1 MNYTNYDVLCDA
13 LNLLEDY
20 RENGDS
26 DTTLEDCYDETVRDS
41 GKIERYIEPNFTQC
55 IDDTVNDMYNILP
68 SVPKEVLSVIV
79 NLFPDYFKLY
89 APNSYTKELYT
100 PYEDRFIG
108 LILGRLD
115 WDDDDLEALKCERI
129 SQRHADSMYC
139 YADDKRFI
147 KAVAK
152 ILADNVD
159 SSEGSFNLH
168 YVNGDKVKPGDSFV
182 AVSKK
187 DVLMTVDGVSISYS
201 SDGTYDNSYL
211 FCNGVGYAIASCE
224 PCSPKDNNVR
234 TAYNKASKGFECSN
248 CGTRYPLDGIHYCP
262 NCGRRIV

>member
-1 MNYTNYDVLCDA
+1 MNYTNYDLLCDA
-13 LNLLEDY
+13 LTLLEEY

-26 DTTLEDCYDETVRDS
+26 DTTLEDCYDETVRNSD
-41 GKIERYIEPNFTQC
+41 KIAKYNQPSFTSC

-79 NLFPDYFKLY
+79 NLFPNYFKLY
-89 APNSYTKELYT
+89 FPNSYTRELYV
-100 PYEDRFIG
+100 PYGDRFIG

-129 SQRHADSMYC
+129 SKRPDDSMC
-139 YADDKRFI
+139 SYAEDKRFI

-182 AVSKK
+182 TVSKK
-187 DVLMTVDGVSISYS
+187 DVLKTVESVSINYS

-211 FCNGVGYAIASCE
+211 FCNGVGYPIASCE

-234 TAYNKASKGFECSN
+234 TAYNRASNGFECSN
-248 CGTRYPLDGIHYCP
+248 CGTHYSLDGIHYCP
-262 NCGRRIV
+262 NCGCRIV

>member
-1 MNYTNYDVLCDA
+1 MNYNNYDILCDA
-13 LNLLEDY
+13 LTLLEEY

-41 GKIERYIEPNFTQC
+41 GKIETYVKPNLSEC

-100 PYEDRFIG
+100 SYEDRFIG

-129 SQRHADSMYC
+129 SQRPANSMYC
-139 YADDKRFI
+139 YAEDKRFI

-187 DVLMTVDGVSISYS
+187 DVLMTVDSVSINYN

-234 TAYNKASKGFECSN
+234 TAYNKASNGFECSN
-248 CGTRYPLDGIHYCP
+248 CGTHYSLDGIHYCP
-262 NCGRRIV
+262 NCGCRIV

>member
-1 MNYTNYDVLCDA
+1 MNYTNYDILCDA
-13 LNLLEDY
+13 LTLLEEY

-26 DTTLEDCYDETVRDS
+26 DTSLEDCYDETVRDS
-41 GKIERYIEPNFTQC
+41 GKIERYVEPNFTQC

-79 NLFPDYFKLY
+79 NLFPNYFKLY
-89 APNSYTKELYT
+89 FPNNYTRELYT
-100 PYEDRFIG
+100 LYEDRFIG

-115 WDDDDLEALKCERI
+115 WDDDDLEDLKCERI
-129 SQRHADSMYC
+129 SQRPADSMYC
-139 YADDKRFI
+139 YAEDKRFI

-187 DVLMTVDGVSISYS
+187 GELLTVDSVSINYN
-201 SDGTYDNSYL
+201 SDGTYDSAYL
-211 FCNGVGYAIASCE
+211 FCNGVGYAIAGCE
-224 PCSPKDNNVR
+224 HCTPKNNNVR
-234 TAYNKASKGFECSN
+234 TAYNRASKGFECSN
-248 CGTRYPLDGIHYCP
+248 CGTHYPLDSVHYCP
-262 NCGRRIV
+262 NCGCRIV

>member
-1 MNYTNYDVLCDA
+1 MNYTNYDILCDA
-13 LNLLEDY
+13 LTLLEEY

-26 DTTLEDCYDETVRDS
+26 DTTLEDCYEETVRDS

-79 NLFPDYFKLY
+79 NLFPNYFKLY
-89 APNSYTKELYT
+89 FPNDYTRELYVL
-100 PYEDRFIG
+100 YENRFIG

-115 WDDDDLEALKCERI
+115 WEDDNLKALKCERI
-129 SQRHADSMYC
+129 YKRPEDSMC
-139 YADDKRFI
+139 SYAEDKKFI

-187 DVLMTVDGVSISYS
+187 DVLMTVEGVSISYN

-211 FCNGVGYAIASCE
+211 FCNGVGYAIAGCE
-224 PCSPKDNNVR
+224 PCSPEDNNVR
-234 TAYNKASKGFECSN
+234 TAYNRASNGFECSN
-248 CGTRYPLDGIHYCP
+248 CGVYYSLNDIHYCP
-262 NCGRRIV
+262 NCGCRIV